1 MPRGPLFWKGVLI
14 LSTLGGALL
23 FCIPPGEKIRL
34 GLDLKGGV
42 HLIMDVNT
50 DDAVRTETDQMEELL
65 RSELRKRGL
74 TFSEVGRDG
83 LAAIVLKGML
93 PAERDALRAL
103 LNEQLVG
110 WTAEDEGG
118 GAWRLQRETAQEQL
132 VRETAVRQALET
144 IRERVDSLG
153 VAEPIIQRQGL
164 AGSRILVQLP
174 GLDDPGRVKE
184 FMIEPAFLEWKLVSA
199 PAGQTAAGVRAFDNR
214 EALLR
219 AFGGALPVDTD
230 VYTEQRVGSEG
241 RPAVLY
247 WPLKKAS
254 PISGRDLANARRG
267 QGNLGSPVVDFI
279 LSPDAGR
286 RFLALTRE
294 NKDQPLAILL
304 DRKVIS
310 VPIIR
315 SEIGDRGMIEGN
327 FTVQDAED
335 LALKL
340 RSGALPASVRI
351 LEERSVGPSLG
362 ADSIRKGVQAA
373 VYGLALVVGF
383 MVIYYRLSGLN
394 AILALAL
401 NILLTLGFM
410 AYVKATL
417 TLPGIAGLILTI
429 GMAVDANVL
438 IFERI
443 REELRLGKTV
453 RAAVD
458 SGFRKAFSAILDSNV
473 TTIIAA
479 VFLFTFGTGP
489 IKGFAVTLTFGLTAS
504 MFTAIFVSR
513 YLYDL
518 LLTVRPGTQS
528 LSI

>member
-1 MPRGPLFWKGVLI
+1 MLWKGGFI
-14 LSTLGGALL
+14 LATLAGALL
-23 FCIPPGEKIRL
+23 FSLPPEEKIRL

-42 HLIMDVNT
+42 HLVMEVNT
-50 DDAVRTETDQMEELL
+50 DDALKSETDLVEERL
-65 RSELRKRGL
+65 RSELKKRGI
-74 TFSEVGRDG
+74 TFAEVGREDLSTLLLG
-83 LAAIVLKGML
+83 GTLAA
-93 PAERDALRAL
+93 ERQALRAL
-103 LNEQLVG
+103 YDEQLPG
-110 WTAEDEGG
+110 WVAREEGE
-118 GAWRLQRETAQEQL
+118 GAWRLTLEDAQETL

-153 VAEPIIQRQGL
+153 VSEPIIQRQGL
-164 AGSRILVQLP
+164 TGGRILVQLP
-174 GLDDPGRVKE
+174 GLEDPSRVKDV
-184 FMIEPAFLEWKLVSA
+184 MVEPAFLEWKLVS
-199 PAGQTAAGVRAFDNR
+199 PPPGQTAAAIRAFDTR
-214 EALLR
+214 EAALS
-219 AFGGALPVDTD
+219 AFGGTLPADTD
-230 VYTEQRVGSEG
+230 IFPQQTVGTDG
-241 RPAVLY
+241 RPLTLY

-254 PISGRDLANARRG
+254 PISGRDLSNARRG
-267 QGNLGSPVVDFI
+267 QGNLGSPVVDFF
-279 LSPDAGR
+279 LTPEAGR
-286 RFLALTRE
+286 RFAVLTRE

-310 VPIIR
+310 VPVIR
-315 SEIGDRGMIEGN
+315 AEIADKGMIEGN

-340 RSGALPASVRI
+340 RSGALPASITI

-362 ADSIRKGVQAA
+362 TDSVFKGVKAA
-373 VYGLALVVGF
+373 LYGLGLVSLF
-383 MVIYYRLSGLN
+383 MLIYYRLSGVN
-394 AILALAL
+394 ALLALAL
-401 NILLTLGFM
+401 NMILTLGFM

-443 REELRLGKTV
+443 REELRVGKTV

-458 SGFRKAFSAILDSNV
+458 AGFRKAFSAILDSNV

-479 VFLFTFGTGP
+479 LFLFTFGTGP
-489 IKGFAVTLTFGLTAS
+489 IKGFAVTLSFGLIAS

-513 YLYDL
+513 YLYEL
-518 LLTVRPGTQS
+518 MLQRRPGLQG